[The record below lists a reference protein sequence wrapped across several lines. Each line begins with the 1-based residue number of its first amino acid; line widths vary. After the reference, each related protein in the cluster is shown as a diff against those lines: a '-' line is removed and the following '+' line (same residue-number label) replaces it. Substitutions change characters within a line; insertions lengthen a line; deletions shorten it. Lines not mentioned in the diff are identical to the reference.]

1 MSGGARDQV
10 ARLLALVPYLNS
22 HPEVALDQAAKDFHV
37 APAQIVRD
45 LKVLWYCGLPGL
57 GPGEMI
63 DIDMDAL
70 EDDGDG
76 MIRLSNADYL
86 SRPLRLG
93 SSEAAAL
100 VVALRAM
107 REGSPATSREVIDR
121 VLAKLEG
128 ATAEGAAGDVVEMP
142 EHVAGSA
149 RVGAQLARAIADD
162 RQVRLEYYVPTR
174 DETTERV
181 VDPLAVLEAEGHT
194 YLDAWCHLAEAR
206 RLFRLDRVSGL
217 EILEQRAL
225 EHDVAPRNLS
235 EGLFAPGPD
244 DVLATV
250 RLHRVARWVAEY
262 YPVEST
268 TELPDGGLEVTLLM
282 GDPQWLVRLLMRLAP
297 YAELVGPADLAARV
311 SGEARRALAR
321 YANHTPGDTPAGQST
336 H

>member
-1 MSGGARDQV
+1 MSGGAREQV

-22 HPEVALDQAAKDFHV
+22 HPEVALDRAARDFNV
-37 APAQIVRD
+37 KPAQIVRD

-63 DIDMDAL
+63 DIDMDAF

-107 REGSPATSREVIDR
+107 REGSPEASREVIDR

-128 ATAEGAAGDVVEMP
+128 ATTEGAAADVVEVP
-142 EHVAGSA
+142 EHLAVSA
-149 RVGAQLARAIADD
+149 RVGARLSDAIADD

-181 VDPLAVLEAEGHT
+181 VDPLAVLEAEGHS

-206 RLFRLDRVSGL
+206 RLFRLDRVTGL
-217 EILEQRAL
+217 EILDQPAL
-225 EHDVAPRNLS
+225 EHDVAPRDLS
-235 EGLFAPGPD
+235 EGLFEPGPD

-250 RLHRVARWVAEY
+250 RLHRVARWVSEY
-262 YPVEST
+262 YPVESQ
-268 TELPDGGLEVTLLM
+268 TELPDGGLEVTLRM

-311 SGEARRALAR
+311 SDEARRALAH
-321 YANHTPGDTPAGQST
+321 YASDTQPGQSAR
-336 H
+336 

>member
-22 HPEVALDQAAKDFHV
+22 HPEVALDRAAKDFNV
-37 APAQIVRD
+37 KPAQIVRD

-63 DIDMDAL
+63 DIDMDAF

-107 REGSPATSREVIDR
+107 REGSPASSREVIDR
-121 VLAKLEG
+121 VLTKLEG
-128 ATAEGAAGDVVEMP
+128 ATAEGAAGDVVEVP
-142 EHVAGSA
+142 EHVALSA
-149 RVGAQLARAIADD
+149 RVGAELGRAIADD

-181 VDPLAVLEAEGHT
+181 VDPLAVLEAEGHS

-217 EILEQRAL
+217 EILDQRAL
-225 EHDVAPRNLS
+225 EHDVPPRDLS
-235 EGLFAPGPD
+235 EGLFEPGPD

-262 YPVEST
+262 YPVESQ
-268 TELPDGGLEVTLLM
+268 TELPDGGLEVTLRI

-311 SGEARRALAR
+311 SDEARRALAL
-321 YANHTPGDTPAGQST
+321 YDTAAPPGS
-336 H
+336 

>member
-1 MSGGARDQV
+1 MTGAREQV

-22 HPEVALDQAAKDFHV
+22 HPEVALDQAARDFHV
-37 APAQIVRD
+37 KPEQIVRD

-70 EDDGDG
+70 EPDGDR

-86 SRPLRLG
+86 GRPLRLG

-100 VVALRAM
+100 LVALRAM

-121 VLAKLEG
+121 VLTKLEG
-128 ATAEGAAGDVVEMP
+128 ATADGTVPGTVDVVEVP
-142 EHVAGSA
+142 EHLVVSEQVGARLGEAVAGN
-149 RVGAQLARAIADD
+149 L
-162 RQVRLEYYVPTR
+162 QVRLEYYVPTR

-181 VDPLAVLEAEGHT
+181 VDPLAVLEAEGHS

-206 RLFRLDRVSGL
+206 RLFRLDRVSAL
-217 EILEQRAL
+217 EILEQPAL
-225 EHDVAPRNLS
+225 EHDVPPRDLS
-235 EGLFAPGPD
+235 EGLFEPGQD

-262 YPVEST
+262 YPVESQ
-268 TELPDGGLEVTLLM
+268 TELADGGLEVALRI
-282 GDPQWLVRLLMRLAP
+282 GDPQWLVRLLMRLTP
-297 YAELVGPADLAARV
+297 YAELVGPGELASRVSDAARRV
-311 SGEARRALAR
+311 LALYATDTPGEA
-321 YANHTPGDTPAGQST
+321 
-336 H
+336 

>member
-1 MSGGARDQV
+1 MTGGAREQV

-22 HPEVALDQAAKDFHV
+22 HPEVALDKAAQDFNV
-37 APAQIVRD
+37 KPKQIVRD

-63 DIDMDAL
+63 DIDMDAF

-121 VLAKLEG
+121 VLTKLEG
-128 ATAEGAAGDVVEMP
+128 ATAEGAAADVVEVP
-142 EHVAGSA
+142 EHLAVSA
-149 RVGAQLARAIADD
+149 RVGAQLAEAIAAD

-181 VDPLAVLEAEGHT
+181 VDPFAVLEAEGHT

-217 EILEQRAL
+217 EILDQRAL

-235 EGLFAPGPD
+235 EGLFEPGPD

-250 RLHRVARWVAEY
+250 RLHRVARWVSEY
-262 YPVEST
+262 YPVESQ
-268 TELPDGGLEVTLLM
+268 TELPDGGLEVTLRM
-282 GDPQWLVRLLMRLAP
+282 GDPQWLVRLLMRLTP

-311 SGEARRALAR
+311 ADEARRALSR
-321 YANHTPGDTPAGQST
+321 YAPDTPAEGFI

>member
-1 MSGGARDQV
+1 MTGGAREQV

-22 HPEVALDQAAKDFHV
+22 HPEVALDKAAQDFNV
-37 APAQIVRD
+37 KPEQIIRD

-57 GPGEMI
+57 GPGEMM
-63 DIDMDAL
+63 DIDMDAF

-121 VLAKLEG
+121 VLTKLEG
-128 ATAEGAAGDVVEMP
+128 ATAEGAAADVVEVP
-142 EHVAGSA
+142 EHLAVSA
-149 RVGAQLARAIADD
+149 RVGAQLAEAIAGD

-181 VDPLAVLEAEGHT
+181 VDPFAVLEAEGHT

-217 EILEQRAL
+217 EILDQRAL

-235 EGLFAPGPD
+235 EGLFEPGPD

-250 RLHRVARWVAEY
+250 RLHRVARWVSEY
-262 YPVEST
+262 YPVESQ
-268 TELPDGGLEVTLLM
+268 TELPDGGLEVTLRM
-282 GDPQWLVRLLMRLAP
+282 GDPQWLVRLLMRLTP
-297 YAELVGPADLAARV
+297 YAELVGPADLTARV
-311 SGEARRALAR
+311 ADEARRALSR
-321 YANHTPGDTPAGQST
+321 YAPDTPAEGFI

>member
-1 MSGGARDQV
+1 MSGSARDQV

-22 HPEVALDQAAKDFHV
+22 HPEVALDRAAQDFNV
-37 APAQIVRD
+37 KPEQIVRD

-63 DIDMDAL
+63 DIDMDAF

-107 REGSPATSREVIDR
+107 REGSPPASREVIDR

-128 ATAEGAAGDVVEMP
+128 ATAEGIAGDVVEMP
-142 EHVAGSA
+142 EHVAVSA
-149 RVGAQLARAIADD
+149 RVGARLTEAIAGD

-181 VDPLAVLEAEGHT
+181 VDPLAVLEAEGHS

-217 EILEQRAL
+217 EILDQRAL
-225 EHDVAPRNLS
+225 GHDVPPRDLS
-235 EGLFAPGPD
+235 EGLFQPGPD

-262 YPVEST
+262 YPVESQ

-282 GDPQWLVRLLMRLAP
+282 GDPQWLVRLLMRLTP
-297 YAELVGPADLAARV
+297 YAELVGPADLASRV
-311 SGEARRALAR
+311 ADEARRALAL
-321 YANHTPGDTPAGQST
+321 YATDMARD
-336 H
+336 